1 MPGNP
6 PNLDVM
12 LDLPD
17 GEVIGIESK
26 FTEWLTLKPKSRIPF
41 KDLGRHFKAP
51 KKSDTEQ
58 WKKVAFLIDHGFFF
72 QKIRPDSN
80 GNESVPYPKTLDE
93 AKEFVVKYN
102 KWSAKNAT

>member
-1 MPGNP
+1 MSYACLACKTAHKRAAHGCNSGFPLEMEC
-6 PNLDVM
+6 PNCQGAM
-12 LDLPD
+12 YN
-17 GEVIGIESK
+17 
-26 FTEWLTLKPKSRIPF
+26 
-41 KDLGRHFKAP
+41 LGRHFKAP